1 MLELEDFVCIFDKL
15 LLETGDHFDT
25 VFADEEEAGPSQH
38 SLGSEG

>member
-25 VFADEEEAGPSQH
+25 VFADEEDGPGLS
-38 SLGSEG
+38 